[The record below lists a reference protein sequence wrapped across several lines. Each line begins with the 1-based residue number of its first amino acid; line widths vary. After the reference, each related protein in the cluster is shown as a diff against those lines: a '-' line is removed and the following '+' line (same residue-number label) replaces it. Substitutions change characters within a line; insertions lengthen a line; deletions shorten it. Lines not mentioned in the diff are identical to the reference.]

1 MNSTQALFAE
11 TPIAEGTGRA
21 FRSEKP
27 KASAR
32 VLMPNRLQ
40 MELRASDLESL
51 LPEGH
56 RARLVWGYV
65 ERQNLAGLYAG
76 IKSVEGGAGRPAIAP
91 EILFALWLF
100 ATLEGV
106 GSARGIARL
115 TQAHDAYRWIC
126 GGVQVNYRTVAD
138 FRSLNGEFLDDLLTD
153 NLASLMAAGVVKL
166 KAVAQDGMRVR
177 ASAGA
182 GSFRREEK
190 LKGFLEAAQQQVEAL
205 KKQIDDD
212 PGAETRRR
220 DAAKMRAATER
231 EARIEAAL
239 ARRTELAEIK
249 RRQGKKPDEARA
261 STTDADA
268 TVMKMGDGGFRPAFN
283 VQFGT
288 DTESQIIVGVDVVT
302 SGSDQ
307 GQMAPMVD
315 QVVERC
321 GQSPEHWLVDGGYP
335 GHEQID
341 AVAERTTVVAPVPK
355 PKAKSKDKD
364 KDGDPVSDQSKTAL
378 PETLPDPHEPKPG
391 DSAAVAEWRQRMA
404 TDDAKVLY
412 RERAATAECVN
423 ALARNRGLRQL
434 SVRGLNKVKGVALLF
449 ALAHNLMRMM
459 TLAPEMVGVG
469 IGTPGFPEMAT

>member
-1 MNSTQALFAE
+1 MNPIQALFAE
-11 TPIAEGTGRA
+11 TQIAEGTGRA

-27 KASAR
+27 KTSAR

-40 MELRASDLESL
+40 MELRASALESL

-115 TQAHDAYRWIC
+115 TQEHDAYRWIC

-138 FRSLNGEFLDDLLTD
+138 FRSLNGEFFDGLLTD

-190 LKGFLEAAQQQVEAL
+190 LQGFLEAAQQQVEAL

-212 PGAETRRR
+212 PAAESRRR
-220 DAAKMRAATER
+220 DAAKLRAANER

-355 PKAKSKDKD
+355 PKAKSKG
-364 KDGDPVSDQSKTAL
+364 KDGNRVPDRRKTAL

-434 SVRGLNKVKGVALLF
+434 SVRGLDKVKGVALLF

-459 TLAPEMVGVG
+459 TLAPGLLG
-469 IGTPGFPEMAT
+469 IGTGTPGIPEMGT